1 MLVGVG
7 GSGRS
12 SMAKLAASINSMSTF
27 SIEITKSYRVKEWY
41 EDIKRMLRMCGLEE
55 DRTVQFLFSDT
66 QIVFESFLE
75 DINNL
80 LNSGEIPNL
89 FPPEEKIAICEDLAD
104 KARQVGKGNNRDE
117 IYAYFVALCREKLH
131 IVLTF
136 SPVGDQFRNRC
147 R

>member
-1 MLVGVG
+1 MTVGVG

-12 SMAKLAASINSMSTF
+12 SMARLGASINSMSTF

-41 EDIKRMLRMCGLEE
+41 EDIKKLLRNCGLEE
-55 DRTVQFLFSDT
+55 LSTQFLFSDT

-89 FPPEEKIAICEDLAD
+89 FPADEKINICDELAD
-104 KARQVGKGNNRDE
+104 RARSVGKGNNRDE
-117 IYAYFVALCREKLH
+117 IYAYFVA
-131 IVLTF
+131 
-136 SPVGDQFRNRC
+136 
-147 R
+147 